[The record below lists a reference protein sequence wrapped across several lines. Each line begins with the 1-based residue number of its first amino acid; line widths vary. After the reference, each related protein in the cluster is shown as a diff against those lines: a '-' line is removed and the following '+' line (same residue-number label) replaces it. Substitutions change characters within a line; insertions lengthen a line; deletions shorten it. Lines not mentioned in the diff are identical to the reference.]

1 MTWNLC
7 TIDWIAIGSIATGL
21 MAIVTLYSLRQ
32 NRKQLTELKR
42 QWDEQN
48 RLRLFPSIV
57 KKNGKSYLVL
67 SNYSQVFASN
77 IKLSV
82 TKDSETKLDWFD
94 RFQENL
100 NRSILQLEPYSSKY
114 MMFNYTNW
122 AETTYDGHFVVSIMI
137 DDKLYNTFTLNLSEF
152 NVVEDLRTSDSDVE
166 SIVKDISRKLDQ
178 GVKIK

>member
-1 MTWNLC
+1 MTWDLC
-7 TIDWIAIGSIATGL
+7 TIDWVAIGSIATGL
-21 MAIVTLYSLRQ
+21 MAIVTLHSLRQ

-48 RLRLFPSIV
+48 KLRLFPSIV

-82 TKDSETKLDWFD
+82 TKNSETKLDWFD

-100 NRSILQLEPYSSKY
+100 NRSILQLEPFSSKY
-114 MMFNYTNW
+114 MVRP
-122 AETTYDGHFVVSIMI
+122 A
-137 DDKLYNTFTLNLSEF
+137 
-152 NVVEDLRTSDSDVE
+152 
-166 SIVKDISRKLDQ
+166 
-178 GVKIK
+178 

>member
-32 NRKQLTELKR
+32 NRKQLNELKR
-42 QWDEQN
+42 QWNEQN
-48 RLRLFPSIV
+48 KLRLFPSIV
-57 KKNGKSYLVL
+57 KKKGKSYLVL
-67 SNYSQVFASN
+67 SNYSQVFANN

-82 TKDSETKLDWFD
+82 RKNSETTLDWFD
-94 RFQENL
+94 KFQENL
-100 NRSILQLEPYSSKY
+100 DRSILQLEPFSSKY

-122 AETTYDGHFVVSIMI
+122 TDTIYDGHFVVSIMI
-137 DDKLYNTFTLNLSEF
+137 DDKLYNTFTLYLSEF
-152 NVVEDLRTSDSDVE
+152 NVVEDSIASGSDVE

>member
-7 TIDWIAIGSIATGL
+7 TMDWVAIGAIATGL
-21 MAIVTLYSLRQ
+21 MAIVTLYSLIQ

-48 RLRLFPSIV
+48 KLRLFPSIV

-82 TKDSETKLDWFD
+82 TKNSETKLDWFD

-100 NRSILQLEPYSSKY
+100 NRSILQLEPFSSKY

-122 AETTYDGHFVVSIMI
+122 AETIYDGHFVVSIMI

-152 NVVEDLRTSDSDVE
+152 NVVEDLRTSGSNVE
-166 SIVKDISRKLDQ
+166 SIVKDISHKLDQ